1 MRRDRKVSAES
12 AGLPPSPQPLA
23 DPALRKPAA
32 FVGAGPAC

>member
-1 MRRDRKVSAES
+1 MRRDGKVSAES
-12 AGLPPSPQPLA
+12 AGLPPSLQPPV